1 MVGNNNC
8 SSAIAGGVTIIRVEP
23 HPMPRMPAG
32 VASAGTHRR
41 RNSIPTKRN
50 PKKRH
55 RFRHVLIYLPPTT
68 LKSML
73 YAKLSQSATGL
84 TFMRIGPSR

>member
-1 MVGNNNC
+1 MLATPTNNGDHGGGGVVGNNNC
-8 SSAIAGGVTIIRVEP
+8 SSSIAGGVTIIRVEP

-55 RFRHVLIYLPPTT
+55 RFRHVIIPN
-68 LKSML
+68 S
-73 YAKLSQSATGL
+73 
-84 TFMRIGPSR
+84 